1 MTAPLAPSSAP
12 PSGAS
17 LR

>member
-12 PSGAS
+12 PLGAS